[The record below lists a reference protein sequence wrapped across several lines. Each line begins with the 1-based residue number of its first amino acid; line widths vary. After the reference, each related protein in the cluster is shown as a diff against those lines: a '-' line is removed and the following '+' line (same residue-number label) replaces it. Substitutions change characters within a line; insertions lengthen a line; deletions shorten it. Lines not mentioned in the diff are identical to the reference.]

1 MNKLKPHALLAPSL
15 VALLSACG
23 GGGDGA
29 QADLSTHS
37 VAEASAS
44 VSSPDADAA
53 GSATTATAMAL
64 RRSSS
69 PSAARPTAPPTAP
82 SGPAVTQGAAGA
94 LNTSIPDSTRIAAAT
109 ATAQST
115 TNLCAPIRPFYW
127 EIGSG
132 AGKAVSGSITSP
144 TVATKYTATMP
155 MGYASAS
162 KWMYGAYVVQRRG
175 GVLSADDIKYLTF
188 KSGHTNFSSC
198 LQNQTVDQCLAYQ
211 SNGTYVSSSDGQFYY
226 SGGHMEKHASLMGLG
241 AMNNKSL
248 ATAIQSQLGSD
259 VKIGYSQPMLA
270 GGGYGTPDSY
280 AIFLRKIINKQ
291 LKIADMPSTHAVCTN
306 RLSCPGEAIA
316 APIPPSE
323 SWHYSIGHW
332 IEDDP
337 VVGDGAFSSPGYLGF
352 YPWVNASRTHYG
364 IVARVMPQGGLA
376 SMQCGRLIRK
386 AWETGTAM

>member
-1 MNKLKPHALLAPSL
+1 MNTLKPHALLAPTL

-23 GGGDGA
+23 GGGGDEPQVNGA
-29 QADLSTHS
+29 ATALAASSETAHAADADLSGDSPT
-37 VAEASAS
+37 ASAL
-44 VSSPDADAA
+44 ALKRT
-53 GSATTATAMAL
+53 SA
-64 RRSSS
+64 
-69 PSAARPTAPPTAP
+69 PTAVPVPAP
-82 SGPAVTQGAAGA
+82 APAPANKGAAVV
-94 LNTSIPDSTRIAAAT
+94 LNTSIPDSARIAAAT

-127 EIGSG
+127 EIGTG
-132 AGKAVSGSITSP
+132 AGKAVSGSLTSP
-144 TVATKYTATMP
+144 TVATKYTSTMP

-162 KWMYGAYVVQRRG
+162 KWMYGAYVTQRKS
-175 GVLSADDIKYLTF
+175 GVLSADDVKFLTF
-188 KSGHTNFSSC
+188 KSGYTSFSNC

-211 SNGTYVSSSDGQFYY
+211 GNGTYVPTTDGQFYY

-241 AMNNKSL
+241 GMNNQTL
-248 ATAIQSQLGSD
+248 AATIQGQLGSD

-280 AIFLRKIINKQ
+280 AIFLRKLINKQ
-291 LKIADMPSTHAVCTN
+291 LKMGDMLSANAVCTN
-306 RLSCPGEAIA
+306 RMTCPGQALS

-323 SWHYSIGHW
+323 SWHYGIGHW

-352 YPWVNASRTHYG
+352 YPWVDASRTYYG